1 MKAGVVVEGARVLV
15 VDDEAGLLRAVGT
28 ILGKRGFEMIPATT
42 AEEAI
47 EYAARNHV
55 DAIILDLELPGISG
69 LEACRVLRQQSDVPI
84 LILSVRDNEADK
96 IAALDLGADDYLTK
110 PFSSGELLARL
121 RAMLRR
127 APRDEGSPSTLVR
140 HGELEIDLA
149 GRTVLLGDEQVKL
162 TRMEFELLALLAQSP
177 DRVLTTRY
185 LVEKLWGAES
195 ASNVKA
201 LRVHMSHLRTKI
213 EENPSRPQRIKTEP
227 GVGYRFSTRPE
238 E

>member
-1 MKAGVVVEGARVLV
+1 VKTGVVVEGVRVLV
-15 VDDEAGLLRAVGT
+15 VDDEAGLLRAVGG

-47 EYAARNHV
+47 EYVAGHHV

-69 LEACRVLRQQSDVPI
+69 LEACRVLREQSDVPI

-127 APRDEGSPSTLVR
+127 APRDEVGAGTLVR
-140 HGELEIDLA
+140 HGELEIDLV
-149 GRTVLLGDEQVKL
+149 GRTVRLGDQQVKL
-162 TRMEFELLALLAQSP
+162 TRMEFDLLVLLAQSP

-185 LVEKLWGAES
+185 LVEKLWGTDS
-195 ASNVKA
+195 VSNLKA
-201 LRVHMSHLRTKI
+201 LRVHMSNLRTKI
-213 EENPSRPQRIKTEP
+213 EEDPSQSQRIKTEP
-227 GVGYRFSTRPE
+227 GVGYRFSIRSQE
-238 E
+238 